1 MAGPLAALFPYLM
14 AGSSAI
20 SALGQLQAGRSQ
32 RKSAE
37 LNAFNLET
45 ERERSQVEAR
55 QRHNDRLE
63 QYRSNLSSN
72 IAAFAAAGRDVGRD
86 RSVGAFLERQKEIAA
101 SDTARSDFMGMAEAA
116 KLTAQAGATRATGY
130 AAQRAA
136 TIGAFT
142 TLATGIY
149 RFNTIRTGQNPMAQT
164 GQNPT
169 ANSNS

>member
-14 AGSSAI
+14 AGASAV
-20 SALGQLQAGRSQ
+20 SAFGQLQAGKSQ
-32 RKSAE
+32 RSAAE

-45 ERERSQVEAR
+45 ERERTQVEAR
-55 QRHNDRLE
+55 QNHNDRMEL
-63 QYRSNLSSN
+63 YRSNLSSN
-72 IAAFAAAGRDVGRD
+72 IASFAAAGRDVGRD
-86 RSVGAFLERQKEIAA
+86 RSVDAFLERQKEIAS
-101 SDTARSDFMGMAEAA
+101 SDTARSDFMGMAQAS
-116 KLTAQAGATRATGY
+116 KLTAQAAATRATGY

-149 RFNTIRTGQNPMAQT
+149 RFNTIQTGQKPMARI

-169 ANSNS
+169 ASSNS